1 MKILVAGKG
10 GREHAIVTALNES
23 ASAPEVYCF
32 PGSDAILQ
40 IAKPAPGVSDVDS
53 LVAFMVEDGI
63 DLCVGGEESYLA
75 QGLADKARAAGIP
88 TFGPVQASAQL
99 EASKEF
105 AKEFMVKHGIPT
117 GGYAVADTYEDAKA
131 AITTYPVV
139 LKFDGLAAG
148 KGVAVCATAEEADD
162 FLKEVMLDRRFGEGR
177 MLIEECLTGPEVSV
191 ISVVSDGKYQIFTPA
206 RDYKRLGDADAGPN
220 TGGMGAVAS
229 RVLID
234 EDILKTIEDTVV
246 RPSVEGLVEDGMDF
260 RGFLYCG
267 LMLTADGPKMLEY
280 NCRFGDPEAQAVLPL
295 VQGDFAE
302 YLLSAAEG
310 EIDESKIAFD
320 DSWSICLVLASAGY
334 PASAR
339 SGDVISG
346 LGAVDG
352 ARVYHAGTKLNGAG
366 AFETNGGRVLAV
378 VARGDSR
385 EAALDKAFAE
395 AAKVNFDGAQRRSDI
410 GRLHFEA

>member
-23 ASAPEVYCF
+23 ACAPEVYCF

-53 LVAFMVEDGI
+53 LVAFMVEEGI

-148 KGVAVCATAEEADD
+148 KGVAVCATAEEADA

-346 LGAVDG
+346 LGDVDG

>member
-10 GREHAIVTALNES
+10 GREHALVTALKES
-23 ASAPEVYCF
+23 ASAPEVYCY
-32 PGSDAILQ
+32 PGSDAIFQ

-53 LVAFMVEDGI
+53 MVSFMVEEGI

-75 QGLADKARAAGIP
+75 LGLADKARAAGIP

-117 GGYAVADTYEDAKA
+117 AGYSAADTYEEAKA
-131 AITTYPVV
+131 AITNYPVV

-148 KGVAVCATAEEADD
+148 KGVAVCADEASADE
-162 FLKEVMLDRRFGEGR
+162 FLREVMVDRRFGEGR
-177 MLIEECLTGPEVSV
+177 MVIEECLTGPEVSV
-191 ISVVSDGKYQIFTPA
+191 ISVVSDGQYQIFTPA
-206 RDYKRLGDADAGPN
+206 RDYKRLGDGDEGPN

-234 EDILKTIEDTVV
+234 DALLKTIEDTVV
-246 RPSVEGLVEDGMDF
+246 RPSVEGLVADDMDF

-267 LMLTADGPKMLEY
+267 LMLTPEGPKMLEY

-295 VQGDFAE
+295 VEGDFAS
-302 YLLSAAEG
+302 YLLAAANG
-310 EIDESKIAFD
+310 ELDSSKISFD

-334 PASAR
+334 PASSR
-339 SGDVISG
+339 SGDTISG
-346 LGAVDG
+346 LDEVEG
-352 ARVYHAGTKLNGAG
+352 ARVYHAGTKRDGAD
-366 AFETNGGRVLAV
+366 FVTNGGRVLAV

-385 EAALDKAFAE
+385 ESALEKATTE
-395 AAKVNFDGAQRRSDI
+395 CAKVDFDGSQRRGDI
-410 GRLHFEA
+410 GRLHFE

>member
-10 GREHAIVTALNES
+10 GREHALVTALKES
-23 ASAPEVYCF
+23 ASAPELFCY
-32 PGSDAILQ
+32 PGSDAIFQL
-40 IAKPAPGVSDVDS
+40 AKPAPGVSDVDS
-53 LVAFMVEDGI
+53 LVAFMVEEGI

-75 QGLADKARAAGIP
+75 LGLADKARAAGIP

-105 AKEFMVKHGIPT
+105 AKQFMVKHQIPT
-117 GGYAVADTYEDAKA
+117 AGYTAVDSYDEAKA
-131 AITTYPVV
+131 AISAYPVV

-148 KGVAVCATAEEADD
+148 KGVAVCTTEAEADE
-162 FLKEVMLDRRFGEGR
+162 FLKEVMVDRRFGEGR
-177 MLIEECLTGPEVSV
+177 MVIEECLTGPEVSV

-206 RDYKRLGDADAGPN
+206 RDYKRLGDGDEGPN

-234 EDILKTIEDTVV
+234 QELLQTIEDTVV
-246 RPSVEGLVEDGMDF
+246 RPSVEGLVADDMDF

-267 LMLTADGPKMLEY
+267 LMLTPDGPKMLEY

-302 YLLSAAEG
+302 YLFLAAKG
-310 EIDESKIAFD
+310 ELDPAKISFD

-334 PASAR
+334 PASSR
-339 SGDVISG
+339 NGNVIAG
-346 LGAVDG
+346 LDEVEG
-352 ARVYHAGTKLNGAG
+352 ARVYHAGTKLEGG
-366 AFETNGGRVLAV
+366 EFVTNGGRVLAV

-385 EAALDKAFAE
+385 EAALDHVFGE
-395 AAKVNFDGAQRRSDI
+395 AGKVDFDGAQRRSDI
-410 GRLHFEA
+410 GRLHFES